1 MARRKEEYETL
12 KRRAADFYEEA
23 KAALEAGRYDLACF
37 LAEQS
42 AQLYLKSA
50 LLRVVGDYSRTHRL
64 RQLLSELERST
75 ASEKLKRFAEEY
87 NAHLSSLEDA
97 YVMARYTTKHYT
109 LRDAEESIRLVEA
122 LLRMV
127 EEEVGSE

>member
-1 MARRKEEYETL
+1 MAKRKEEYETI
-12 KRRAADFYEEA
+12 KRRAIDFYEEV
-23 KAALEAGRYDLACF
+23 KTALEAGRYDLACF

-42 AQLYLKSA
+42 AQLHIKSA

-64 RQLLSELERST
+64 RQLLPELVEST
-75 ASEKLKRFAEEY
+75 ASERLKRFSEEY
-87 NAHLSSLEDA
+87 NAHLSSLEYA
-97 YVMARYTTKHYT
+97 YIMARYTTKYYT

-127 EEEVGSE
+127 EEEVGS